1 MDLHYKVSGTDF
13 TTAGKA
19 SQEIKKTLQM
29 LGLDSSVIKRT
40 AVAMYEAEM
49 NMAVH
54 GGGGEA
60 SVEILDDRIIIVME
74 DHGPGIAD
82 IGKAME
88 EGYSTAPKEVREL
101 GFGAG
106 MGLPNMKRNSD
117 EMTIESHPGKG
128 TKVTMVIKL

>member
-19 SQEIKKTLQM
+19 SQEIKKNLQR
-29 LGLDSSVIKRT
+29 LGLDSAVIKRA

-117 EMTIESHPGKG
+117 EMTIDSHPGKG
-128 TKVTMVIKL
+128 TKITMVIKL